1 MRVLFAAWIV
11 ILLASCAQKT
21 DMPEFPARPA
31 PLVTGVD
38 QNGQSFSSSVLHGKP
53 WLASFFFTTC
63 ESVCPALNAVQKQLV
78 TEFGGRVGFVS
89 ISTDPETDTGAT
101 LAAYAKQY
109 EARPGSW
116 WMMNMPED
124 KMREIATKGFSLMD
138 PKEPAMHS
146 TRFVAIDA
154 EGMIRGYFDSSDSA
168 GIEKLKTW
176 IHSQL

>member
-1 MRVLFAAWIV
+1 MRFLYAALIV

-21 DMPEFPARPA
+21 DMPEFPVRPA
-31 PLVTGVD
+31 PSITGVD
-38 QNGQSFSSSVLHGKP
+38 QNGQSFNSSVLHDKP

-109 EARPGSW
+109 DAKPGSW
-116 WMMNMPED
+116 WMVTMPESE
-124 KMREIATKGFSLMD
+124 MREIATDGFSLMD

-154 EGMIRGYFDSSDSA
+154 DGMIKGYFDSSDSA
-168 GIEKLKTW
+168 GIEKLRTW